1 MSNDNAQYPQDNTS
15 RDPKPSQPRKVV
27 IVGAGAAGMMAAIAA
42 AEQGAQVVLVEK
54 MDQAGRK
61 LRITGKGR
69 CNLTNTAVLK
79 DFITHIGPDGRWL
92 RNCFAQMFN
101 TQLMDFFEQRG
112 VPLVEERGSRV
123 YPKSGK
129 SLDIFLALINDLEE
143 RSNVEIRKN
152 CAVKSLTEDRHGV
165 RLQDGSTIRGDALI
179 IATGGLSYPTT
190 GSTGIGYR
198 LAEESGHTVV
208 PQVPSLVSLNCEEP
222 IPAELEGFI
231 LKNVGLSI
239 TQPDG
244 KKLYDNFGEMTFTHN
259 GIDGPIVLSASR
271 QVSRLLHNGQ
281 KLIAHIDLKPALDK
295 EKLDHRLITDL
306 NSNGT
311 RLFNDALRLWLP
323 TELVQ
328 LALDRCHIE
337 YYKRLHQINAAERRR
352 LLTFLKDVQF
362 TLNGTGDYN
371 TAVVTQGGVDTKE
384 INPKTMESK
393 LIPGLYFAGELLN
406 LDADTGGYNLQIAFS
421 TGFAAGKAAA
431 LQTTIV

>member
-15 RDPKPSQPRKVV
+15 RAPKPSQPRKVV

-295 EKLDHRLITDL
+295 EKLDHRLISDL

>member
-1 MSNDNAQYPQDNTS
+1 MSNDNAQYPQDNTN

-165 RLQDGSTIRGDALI
+165 RLQDGSTIRGDSLI

>member
-27 IVGAGAAGMMAAIAA
+27 IVGAGAAGLMAAIAA

-198 LAEESGHTVV
+198 LADESGHTVV

-431 LQTTIV
+431 LQTTIM